1 MNKEDVRVI
10 LFEAIAILFAIGI
23 VSFMVHQSDV
33 KKKEGIVFRY
43 STHLL
48 EKH

>member
-10 LFEAIAILFAIGI
+10 LFEAIAILLSIAI

-33 KKKEGIVFRY
+33 KKKESISYRASVR
-43 STHLL
+43 LL
-48 EKH
+48 DK

>member
-1 MNKEDVRVI
+1 MNKEDIRVI

-33 KKKEGIVFRY
+33 RKKESIPYRASVR
-43 STHLL
+43 LL
-48 EKH
+48 DK